1 MQSYC
6 AADEDDLYTLKF
18 DITGSNVNQFK
29 MNVRIH
35 DKADIRNLKLG
46 KSYNKHWTAILNFDA
61 TEAIFFNGTKNING
75 SFITGCTEWDKPI
88 NQNMKGTFPMMRI
101 KGMESQDD
109 EYYYINGYWHE
120 QGQKNY
126 LIKNYK

>member
-75 SFITGCTEWDKPI
+75 SFITGYTEWDKPI